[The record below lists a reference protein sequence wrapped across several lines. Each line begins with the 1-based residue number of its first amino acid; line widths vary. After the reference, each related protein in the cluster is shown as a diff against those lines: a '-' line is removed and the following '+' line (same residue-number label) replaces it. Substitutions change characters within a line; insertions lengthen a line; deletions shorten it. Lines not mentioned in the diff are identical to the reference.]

1 MVEAESLEYFLF
13 SASAPG
19 SLSRSGSQS
28 SLGSAMIYPSSGSE
42 TDSMDSMVEIK
53 SIESDSGVVLRRSE
67 RSLTRGL
74 SHRWEC
80 EYFGFQSYDG

>member
-1 MVEAESLEYFLF
+1 MKSLECILF

-19 SLSRSGSQS
+19 SLSRSGSLS
-28 SLGSAMIYPSSGSE
+28 SLGSAMVNPSSGSE

-67 RSLTRGL
+67 KVLTRGL
-74 SHRWEC
+74 SHRWE
-80 EYFGFQSYDG
+80 